1 MINKNI
7 KEEYTRTSTNLN
19 TCLTEE
25 ERILS
30 YLFSKIAGTVRG
42 VEDLI
47 IKNREVECKAQPYGV
62 SWCQLSKCD
71 ILCGHENL
79 Y

>member
-1 MINKNI
+1 MHVNRRGMTRNKQRKAKN
-7 KEEYTRTSTNLN
+7 E
-19 TCLTEE
+19 
-25 ERILS
+25 
-30 YLFSKIAGTVRG
+30 YLFSKIAGTVRR

-47 IKNREVECKAQPYGV
+47 IENREVECKAQPYGV

-79 Y
+79 N